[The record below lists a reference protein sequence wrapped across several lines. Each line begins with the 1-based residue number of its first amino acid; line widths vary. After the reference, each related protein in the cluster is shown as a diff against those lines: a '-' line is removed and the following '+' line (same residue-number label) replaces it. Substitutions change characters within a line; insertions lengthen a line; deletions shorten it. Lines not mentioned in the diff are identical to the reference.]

1 MRKSKKLFSTR
12 EPNGSLGHEKN
23 TTCAK
28 GAFGALR
35 LESACGAARVAVMN
49 AFQTTGNEANPDALS
64 AIVRASE
71 TYSII
76 ASQDIVDARGI
87 KLWAKGQPVSAALQ
101 QRLLDRTLQRPLE
114 ACLAVEDGVSLV
126 RLKDDLKAYLDD
138 DTPLTAALRPW
149 APELLEQVKQLPLH
163 SVAQLVLTAAVATR
177 PHTLPHA
184 VAAMA
189 LAGAMASGQR
199 SVVDVRLA
207 MLGGLLHDIGEMYIQ
222 PQYLDYAGPLD
233 LLGHKHLLVHPRV
246 AQRLLS
252 TTTDYPESLCRAIG
266 EHHER
271 LDGSGYPARLATD
284 NISPLGR
291 MLAVVDVTL
300 GIHARAPVAPLT
312 RACFALRVVPG
323 EFDPRWSNLICSVA
337 RTVGETLPAE
347 AAQAH
352 PLQSLQLVQIDQ
364 RMQQAQQLGAML
376 KQQSRVGTS
385 MEIVEAAQYRL
396 SRLRVAWYALGFW
409 GLDAGTELS
418 PVERFE
424 LQMAANELQWRLRQL
439 QRECL
444 LMAERLGESDKARL
458 APLWQGLL
466 EDRVG

>member
-1 MRKSKKLFSTR
+1 M
-12 EPNGSLGHEKN
+12 N
-23 TTCAK
+23 T
-28 GAFGALR
+28 
-35 LESACGAARVAVMN
+35 
-49 AFQTTGNEANPDALS
+49 FQTTGNEANPDALS
-64 AIVRASE
+64 AIVKASE

-114 ACLAVEDGVSLV
+114 ACLAAEDGVTLLSL
-126 RLKDDLKAYLDD
+126 KEDLKAYLDE
-138 DTPLTAALRPW
+138 DTPLSVALRPW
-149 APELLEQVKQLPLH
+149 APVLLEQIKQLPLH
-163 SVAQLVLTAAVATR
+163 SVAQLVLTAAMATR

-189 LAGAMASGQR
+189 LAGAMAVGQR
-199 SVVDVRLA
+199 SVMDVRLA

-271 LDGSGYPARLATD
+271 LDGSGYPARLATND
-284 NISPLGR
+284 ISPLGR
-291 MLAVVDVTL
+291 MLAVVDVTM
-300 GIHARAPVAPLT
+300 GIFGRSPHAPLT

-323 EFDPRWSNLICSVA
+323 EFDPQWSNLICSA
-337 RTVGETLPAE
+337 AHAAGEALPAGP
-347 AAQAH
+347 AQAR
-352 PLQSLQLVQIDQ
+352 PLQSLQLAQIDQ
-364 RMQQAQQLGAML
+364 RTQQAQQLRAML
-376 KQQSRVGTS
+376 KQQGRVGAS
-385 MEIVEAAQYRL
+385 VDIVEATLHRL
-396 SRLRVAWYALGFW
+396 GRLRVAWYALGFW
-409 GLDAGTELS
+409 GLDPSTELS
-418 PVERFE
+418 PLEWFE
-424 LQMAANELQWRLRQL
+424 LEMAGNELQWRLRQL

-444 LMAERLGESDKARL
+444 LMAERLDEPDKARL
-458 APLWQGLL
+458 EPLWQGLL
-466 EDRVG
+466 EGCVG